1 MSFSSVCEKCSALRF
16 SWVAIWESWREREV
30 CRDAWVGFVVVV
42 VEVGGLRGRRVL
54 VLVPA
59 GASAVVF
66 DMGARPVVFDADV
79 GTGEGEEGGRGDGG
93 REEGEKGAME
103 ERSGASCSA
112 GNLGVGMDGRSGA
125 GRLVGGCVRCSFRG
139 HQRTGGGKRGET

>member
-1 MSFSSVCEKCSALRF
+1 MVRRSALSFSSVCEKCSALRF

-30 CRDAWVGFVVVV
+30 CKDAWVGFVVVI

-54 VLVPA
+54 VSV
-59 GASAVVF
+59 
-66 DMGARPVVFDADV
+66 GARAVAFDGDV

-103 ERSGASCSA
+103 ERSGASCS
-112 GNLGVGMDGRSGA
+112 GENLGVGMEGRSGA
-125 GRLVGGCVRCSFRG
+125 GRLVGGFVRC
-139 HQRTGGGKRGET
+139 

>member
-30 CRDAWVGFVVVV
+30 CKDAWVGFVV
-42 VEVGGLRGRRVL
+42 VEVGGLRGRRVV

-66 DMGARPVVFDADV
+66 DMGERPLVFDGDV
-79 GTGEGEEGGRGDGG
+79 GTGEAEEGGRGDGG

-103 ERSGASCSA
+103 ERSGASCS
-112 GNLGVGMDGRSGA
+112 GGDLGVGMEGRSGA
-125 GRLVGGCVRCSFRG
+125 GRLVGGFVRCLFQG
-139 HQRTGGGKRGET
+139 QRMKRGGKRGET

>member
-30 CRDAWVGFVVVV
+30 CKDAWVGFVVG

-54 VLVPA
+54 VSVRA
-59 GASAVVF
+59 GAVVF
-66 DMGARPVVFDADV
+66 DDGV
-79 GTGEGEEGGRGDGG
+79 GTGEGEEGRGGDAG

-103 ERSGASCSA
+103 EGSGASCS
-112 GNLGVGMDGRSGA
+112 GESLGVGMEGRSGA

-139 HQRTGGGKRGET
+139 QRRKRGGKRGET

>member
-30 CRDAWVGFVVVV
+30 CRDAWVGLV
-42 VEVGGLRGRRVL
+42 VEVGGLRERRVLVL

-66 DMGARPVVFDADV
+66 DMGERPVVFDGDV

-93 REEGEKGAME
+93 REGGEKGVME
-103 ERSGASCSA
+103 ERSGASCSG

-125 GRLVGGCVRCSFRG
+125 GRLVGGCVRCPFRG
-139 HQRTGGGKRGET
+139 QQRKRGGKRGKT